1 MMATARSRY
10 EVRGAEA
17 IYAGYVVHCPLGGY
31 VWQAIHYLHGLRDA
45 GLEPFFYEDSRHTW
59 EAFDP
64 IHRTSGADYEAG
76 IALAGEA
83 FSRAGFG
90 DSWAFFDAQR
100 NKWAGAGR
108 DAARAAF
115 DNARILLNAGGVHRF
130 DAPERAGK
138 TNIYIDMD
146 PAYTQIR
153 LAGGDR
159 GLRDLLGEHDVH
171 FTFGENVG
179 SSNCRVPTG
188 GIRWHPT
195 RQPVALDF
203 WCTGPVPADA
213 LFTTIGTWSSGD
225 RDVELD
231 GERYSWRK
239 RDEWE
244 RIVDLPRTSGVSFA
258 LAMEVKDATDLVW
271 LEANG
276 WAVRDPIAISRD
288 ADRYREFVR
297 GSRAEFTTAKD
308 VNVRLRSGWFSD
320 RRACYL
326 AAGRPV
332 VTQDTGFDAR
342 LPVGEGLFAWRD
354 LAGARAAVQA
364 IADEPLRHGAAARRI
379 AEEYFAA
386 PRVIRDLLRVI

>member
-1 MMATARSRY
+1 M
-10 EVRGAEA
+10 
-17 IYAGYVVHCPLGGY
+17 HCPLGGY

-45 GLEPFFYEDSRHTW
+45 GLDPFFYEDTRHTW

-76 IALAGEA
+76 ITLVGEA
-83 FSRAGFG
+83 LGRAGFG

-108 DAARAAF
+108 DAAHAAF
-115 DNARILLNAGGVHRF
+115 ANARILLNAGGVHRF
-130 DAPERAGK
+130 GAPERAGK
-138 TNIYIDMD
+138 TNVYIDMD

-159 GLRDLLGEHDVH
+159 VLRDLLGEHECTSPSARTSARPIAGSHWRDSLAPDAPAGRARFLGPGTVLP
-171 FTFGENVG
+171 TRCSRPRDVG
-179 SSNCRVPTG
+179 SG
-188 GIRWHPT
+188 G
-195 RQPVALDF
+195 
-203 WCTGPVPADA
+203 
-213 LFTTIGTWSSGD
+213 

-244 RIVDLPRTSGVSFA
+244 RIVDLPRTSGGSFA
-258 LAMEVKDATDLVW
+258 LAMEVKDAPDLVW

-320 RRACYL
+320 RSACYL

-332 VTQDTGFDAR
+332 VTQDTGFDER
-342 LPVGEGLFAWRD
+342 LPVGEGLFSWRD
-354 LAGARAAVQA
+354 LARSARGGASDRRTTAATW
-364 IADEPLRHGAAARRI
+364 
-379 AEEYFAA
+379 
-386 PRVIRDLLRVI
+386 

>member
-1 MMATARSRY
+1 
-10 EVRGAEA
+10 VRAADA

-31 VWQAIHYLHGLRDA
+31 IWQAIHYLHGFRDA
-45 GLEPFFYEDSRHTW
+45 GIEPFFYEDTRHTL

-64 IHRTSGADYEAG
+64 IHRSSGADYQAG
-76 IALAGEA
+76 LALAAEA

-115 DNARILLNAGGVHRF
+115 ASARILVNAGGVHRF
-130 DAPERAGK
+130 GAPERAAK
-138 TNIYIDMD
+138 TNVYIDID

-153 LAGGDR
+153 LAGGDQV
-159 GLRDLLGEHDVH
+159 LRELLYEHDVH
-171 FTFGENVG
+171 FTFGENIG
-179 SSNCRVPTG
+179 SPSCRIPTG
-188 GIRWHPT
+188 GLRWHPT
-195 RQPVALDF
+195 RQPIAVDL
-203 WCTGPVPADA
+203 WRTGPAPAQG
-213 LFTTIGTWSSGD
+213 LFTTIGTWSSGG

-231 GERYSWRK
+231 GEYYSWRK

-244 RIVDLPRTSGVSFA
+244 KIVDLPRTSAVSFL
-258 LAMEVKDATDLVW
+258 LAMEVKDGTDLAW
-271 LEANG
+271 LKAHG
-276 WAVRDPIAISRD
+276 WLVRDPIAISRD

-320 RRACYL
+320 RSACYL

-332 VTQDTGFDAR
+332 VTQDTGFDER

-354 LAGARAAVQA
+354 LAGALAAVQA
-364 IADEPLRHGAAARRI
+364 IVDEPLRHGAAARRI
-379 AEEYFAA
+379 AEEHFAA
-386 PRVIRDLLRVI
+386 PRVIRDLLRGL

>member
-1 MMATARSRY
+1 
-10 EVRGAEA
+10 VRGAEA

-45 GLEPFFYEDSRHTW
+45 GLEPFFYEDTRHTW

-64 IHRTSGADYEAG
+64 VHRTSGADYEAG

-83 FSRAGFG
+83 FGRAGFG

-115 DNARILLNAGGVHRF
+115 ANARILVNAGGVHRF
-130 DAPERAGK
+130 RAPERAGK
-138 TNIYIDMD
+138 TNVY
-146 PAYTQIR
+146 
-153 LAGGDR
+153 
-159 GLRDLLGEHDVH
+159 EHDVH
-171 FTFGENVG
+171 FTFGENIG

-195 RQPVALDF
+195 HQPVALEL
-203 WCTGPVPADA
+203 WPTGPVPAEA
-213 LFTTIGTWSSGD
+213 LFTTIGTWSFGG

-244 RIVDLPRTSGVSFA
+244 KIVDLPRTSGVSFA
-258 LAMEVKDATDLVW
+258 LAMEVKDATDLAW

-288 ADRYREFVR
+288 ADRYRDFVR

-320 RRACYL
+320 RSACYL

-332 VTQDTGFDAR
+332 VTQDTGFDER
-342 LPVGEGLFAWRD
+342 LPVGEGLFSWRD

-364 IADEPLRHGAAARRI
+364 IADDPLRHGAAARRI

-386 PRVIRDLLRVI
+386 PRVIRDLLRAI